1 MVKNDAKPSMSVVC
15 HITVPL
21 CHIKATTRTVSTG
34 KNSPFSRKNA
44 REIFWQ
50 AVSGNLHFRQ
60 GIAAKYKTK
69 SSRTTR
75 KLACITLVD
84 WQGIMAKLA
93 DNYGKA
99 QDGRHFVIVEPR
111 DGKTLVYWGTP

>member
-1 MVKNDAKPSMSVVC
+1 MVKNDAKPSMRVVC

-99 QDGRHFVIVEPR
+99 QSLP
-111 DGKTLVYWGTP
+111 TPTPWT